1 MVWITKLAFEPQ
13 ESESTVHTLNHRMTV
28 TTADLAEGDENIQ
41 CEVMIPTLKG
51 FKEMTK
57 HGNNIV
63 TSQHRQPS

>member
-1 MVWITKLAFEPQ
+1 MVQIIKLAFEPQ
-13 ESESTVHTLNHRMTV
+13 GSESMVHILHHRMTV
-28 TTADLAEGDENIQ
+28 TTADLAEGDENIR
-41 CEVMIPTLKG
+41 CEVTIPTLKG